1 MDDMQKVL
9 NNLTKKYS
17 GASLGS
23 TLRDNYD
30 YVSTGNLGLDLIS
43 DGGIPLGT
51 CIEFLGLSQS
61 GKSLFLYKI
70 MANAQRD
77 YDAICIL
84 ADRENAYTKPRGI
97 QIGIDQNTF
106 IIAEAKDIP
115 TPVDGF
121 QFILD
126 SITSIRSVYPDRHIV
141 VGMDSISAFDK
152 DVALAKSDS
161 GRKAKASHEG
171 LRKLLGFM
179 DKKTTLL
186 VANQV
191 TYKIGILYG
200 DPKTTTAGESM
211 KYYSTVRFAL
221 EDKKHVKDPTK
232 GNEVIGSWIGV
243 EVIKTRLGPCYRTMY
258 IPHFYKTGIP
268 YHGGYVR
275 LLVDRGYLKPKNKAE
290 FDKFAQQTVVYKRD
304 GIKEEYSEFD
314 VEKLFEKHPELEF
327 KEYPDYF
334 TNKEEDDEKENSM
347 DEGSE

>member
-115 TPVDGF
+115 TPVDE
-121 QFILD
+121 
-126 SITSIRSVYPDRHIV
+126 
-141 VGMDSISAFDK
+141 
-152 DVALAKSDS
+152 ALAKSDS

-304 GIKEEYSEFD
+304 EIKEEYSEFD